1 MFKLLNL
8 ILLLINLATNTLYL
22 LWLCNDIFCCS
33 NENKFLMKFLWH
45 TSNFYSLMSKSCYT
59 SVDLIHLKFWINS
72 INSIVPIVTFFYFK
86 LCLCHVSAVSQYVS
100 YIDQTV
106 FRYVSY
112 RLYLIDTQPY
122 ELGSIELGS
131 WKSGLKCIIKWV
143 MRDNDVITQTF
154 HIVGHFVKQST
165 SYCSHWRPI
174 MCRFEV

>member
-22 LWLCNDIFCCS
+22 LWLCNIFCCS

-45 TSNFYSLMSKSCYT
+45 TSNFYSLMSKSCYI
-59 SVDLIHLKFWINS
+59 SIDLIHLKFWINS
-72 INSIVPIVTFFYFK
+72 INSIVPTVTFFYFK
-86 LCLCHVSAVSQYVS
+86 LCLCHVSQYVS

-122 ELGSIELGS
+122 SLEAIFREINLSLPVNAGWNTCCAMGSHARRRIDTGVAE
-131 WKSGLKCIIKWV
+131 
-143 MRDNDVITQTF
+143 
-154 HIVGHFVKQST
+154 
-165 SYCSHWRPI
+165 
-174 MCRFEV
+174 

>member
-45 TSNFYSLMSKSCYT
+45 TSNFYSLMSKSCYI
-59 SVDLIHLKFWINS
+59 SIDLIHLKFWINS
-72 INSIVPIVTFFYFK
+72 INSIVPTVTFFYFK
-86 LCLCHVSAVSQYVS
+86 LCLCHVSQYVS

-122 ELGSIELGS
+122 QPTNHRTCVRPDWHATRTGVCNSLGL
-131 WKSGLKCIIKWV
+131 LV
-143 MRDNDVITQTF
+143 
-154 HIVGHFVKQST
+154 
-165 SYCSHWRPI
+165 WRP
-174 MCRFEV
+174 